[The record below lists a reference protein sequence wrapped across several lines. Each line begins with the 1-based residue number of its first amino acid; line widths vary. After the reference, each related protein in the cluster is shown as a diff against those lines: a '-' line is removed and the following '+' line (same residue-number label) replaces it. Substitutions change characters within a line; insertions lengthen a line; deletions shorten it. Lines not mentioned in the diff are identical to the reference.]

1 VTDLFLGVIAV
12 SVLVM
17 AVIQVAGIVM
27 AARVARRVDGVADRV
42 EQGVDKVFA
51 SVHGMTQDAARAA
64 SVFSGI
70 LGMFRKA
77 RPNDGKDPGAGA
89 GPDDTMFVG

>member
-1 VTDLFLGVIAV
+1 VSDVFLGVIAV

-17 AVIQVAGIVM
+17 AVIQVAGIIL
-27 AARVARRVDGVADRV
+27 AARAARRVERVVDRV

-51 SVHGMTQDAARAA
+51 GLHGLTEDAVRAA

-70 LGMFRKA
+70 LGIFRKS
-77 RPNDGKDPGAGA
+77 RSPGGKDDKAAGD
-89 GPDDTMFVG
+89 PDDPMFIG

>member
-1 VTDLFLGVIAV
+1 MSDVFLGVIAV

-17 AVIQVAGIVM
+17 AVIQVAGMIL
-27 AARVARRVDGVADRV
+27 AARLARRVERIADRV

-51 SVHGMTQDAARAA
+51 GLHGLTEDAARAA

-70 LGMFRKA
+70 LNIFRKS
-77 RPNDGKDPGAGA
+77 RSRDDTDPKSAA
-89 GPDDTMFVG
+89 DPDDPMFVG

>member
-1 VTDLFLGVIAV
+1 MTDLFLGVIAV

-27 AARVARRVDGVADRV
+27 AARVARRVGGVADRV

-70 LGMFRKA
+70 LGMFRKP
-77 RPNDGKDPGAGA
+77 RPTGDKDAGA
-89 GPDDTMFVG
+89 GSRSDDTMFVG

>member
-1 VTDLFLGVIAV
+1 MTDLFLGVIAV

-27 AARVARRVDGVADRV
+27 AARLASRLEGVAERM
-42 EQGVDKVFA
+42 EQGIDKVFA

-64 SVFSGI
+64 SVVTGV

-77 RPNDGKDPGAGA
+77 GAEDGKNTGAA
-89 GPDDTMFVG
+89 SGPDDPMFVG